1 MEENRRKQEHL
12 KSKLKFL
19 KNVVDNVEQVWYY
32 IQADCGGDTSRTKLY
47 FIYGGIQLCQH
58 LWQSLLTFSANGI

>member
-1 MEENRRKQEHL
+1 MKENRRKREHL

-32 IQADCGGDTSRTKLY
+32 SQADCGGDTSRTKL
-47 FIYGGIQLCQH
+47 
-58 LWQSLLTFSANGI
+58 